1 MIKHALKKEVN
12 FENVDSTFI
21 NQGRPKD
28 LYDNINRK
36 NQKIDINPNVEYKS
50 TSQDEVFEPRIFEM
64 RAEAIT
70 GIN

>member
-1 MIKHALKKEVN
+1 MVKHALKKEVN

>member
-1 MIKHALKKEVN
+1 MIKHAFKKEVN

-36 NQKIDINPNVEYKS
+36 N
-50 TSQDEVFEPRIFEM
+50 
-64 RAEAIT
+64 
-70 GIN
+70 